1 MPNPLKR
8 EEKKFQIENA
18 TFQTAKKEA
27 TKILNETIE
36 EEDVE
41 AMHINVKSFPNPNVI
56 EENYN

>member
-1 MPNPLKR
+1 MNNQ
-8 EEKKFQIENA
+8 EYISG
-18 TFQTAKKEA
+18 KEA

-41 AMHINVKSFPNPNVI
+41 AMNINVKSFPNPNVI